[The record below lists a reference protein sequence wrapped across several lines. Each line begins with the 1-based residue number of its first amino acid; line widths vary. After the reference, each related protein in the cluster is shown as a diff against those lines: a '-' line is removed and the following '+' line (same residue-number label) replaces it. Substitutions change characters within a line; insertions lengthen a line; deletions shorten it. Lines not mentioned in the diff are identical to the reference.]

1 MSIRRKSAIAI
12 SVLVGLVLGSIVG
25 AALFANAQMSPGT
38 MNARQSG
45 TWTMQ
50 PGNTANSTAWIVT
63 GAGGTFP
70 VTGTFWQTTQPV
82 SGTFWQSTQPVSI
95 ASMPST
101 PVTGTF
107 WQATQPVSISGTV
120 ATAPGAL
127 TTLTTGQQA
136 VTGTAAVLPTVTASR
151 ICLRVLI
158 AGTQTVYFGPSGVT
172 TSTGQELSPGDTWC
186 GTLSNLNSIYVIAST
201 TGSTIGYEVEH

>member
-1 MSIRRKSAIAI
+1 MKQDLKAKTIII
-12 SVLVGLVLGSIVG
+12 ILIGVLVGLISAGPWV
-25 AALFANAQMSPGT
+25 NAQMSPGT
-38 MNARQSG
+38 MNARQTG
-45 TWTMQ
+45 TWTVQ
-50 PGNTANSTAWIVT
+50 PGNTANSTAWLVT
-63 GAGGTFP
+63 GTGGTFP
-70 VTGTFWQTTQPV
+70 VT
-82 SGTFWQSTQPVSI
+82 GTFWQSTQPVSI
-95 ASMPST
+95 ATMPST

-107 WQATQPVSISGTV
+107 YQATQPVSIAGTV

-172 TSTGQELSPGDTWC
+172 TATGQELSPGDTWC

>member
-1 MSIRRKSAIAI
+1 MKQECKARTVIII
-12 SVLVGLVLGSIVG
+12 LIGVLVGLISAGPWV
-25 AALFANAQMSPGT
+25 NAQMSPGT
-38 MNARQSG
+38 MNARQTG
-45 TWTMQ
+45 TWTVQ
-50 PGNTANSTAWIVT
+50 PGNTANSTAWLVT
-63 GAGGTFP
+63 GTGGTF
-70 VTGTFWQTTQPV
+70 
-82 SGTFWQSTQPVSI
+82 
-95 ASMPST
+95 

-107 WQATQPVSISGTV
+107 WQATQPVSISTMPSTPVTGTFYQATQPVSIAGTV

>member
-50 PGNTANSTAWIVT
+50 PGNTANSTAWLVT

-82 SGTFWQSTQPVSI
+82 S
-95 ASMPST
+95 
-101 PVTGTF
+101 GTF